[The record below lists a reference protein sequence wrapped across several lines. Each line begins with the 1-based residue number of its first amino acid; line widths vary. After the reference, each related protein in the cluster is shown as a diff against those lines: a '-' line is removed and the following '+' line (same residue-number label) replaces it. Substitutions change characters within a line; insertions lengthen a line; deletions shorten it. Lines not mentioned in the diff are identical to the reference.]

1 MSFAAINRSIIVL
14 LYLQTD
20 SDFLY
25 IHSVIHPISHSILQY
40 PLQYVQKQR
49 ENLGGF
55 IIATVFAYS
64 LECYPYIILHLKK
77 IFFFFYVEMIPMFTP
92 NPTSFTFLKFLT
104 STQCQC
110 YRAERVEGFNNCEAA
125 ARVCTSLKGPQPRKI
140 SLITR
145 YHTKSGRDS
154 SPLRLP
160 TYLFPISNQKLDNG
174 LETYYV

>member
-77 IFFFFYVEMIPMFTP
+77 NLFFF
-92 NPTSFTFLKFLT
+92 
-104 STQCQC
+104 
-110 YRAERVEGFNNCEAA
+110 
-125 ARVCTSLKGPQPRKI
+125 
-140 SLITR
+140 
-145 YHTKSGRDS
+145 
-154 SPLRLP
+154 LRGNDTNVYP
-160 TYLFPISNQKLDNG
+160 
-174 LETYYV
+174 